1 MTNNNRTA
9 FRGALI
15 LALLAF
21 ADPAR
26 AQVCVNPAG
35 GGCQLTIQAGVDVA
49 TAGQTIDVAPDTY
62 SEFVEIPPGKD
73 GLVIEASGVVLD
85 NPTGVDG
92 ISIQSND
99 VTLRG
104 LEIRNGDRGILIG
117 DTTLVFPSGTTLSG
131 LTLISPSEECI
142 LLSGADDTTITG
154 SSFVS
159 CGYEAIAAFEGDDLG
174 GSDGLVVTK
183 SRFRVCG
190 DGCVE
195 VEGDDAVVTG
205 NKIAQAEDEQG
216 IVVTGD
222 NARVEKNT
230 LTAVS
235 GGIFVEGASPIVV
248 KNKVSI
254 YSDYNAYEITCTG
267 ACTSALVTSNKATN
281 GVDDVG
287 GFTVEATEA
296 GMVVSKNSSLR
307 AADYGFEVLGVGI
320 ILTGNKVSSSGGDID
335 ESGFF
340 VWGADHVLTGN
351 TSTLSGNDGFSV
363 RGSGHSL
370 TGNTASE
377 NSGDG
382 FDVDDFRGEEPVP
395 SGIVLSGNTAI
406 DNVGVG
412 YNVATTQNDPI
423 GLTLTG
429 NGSSGNRDDYCA
441 SIDTGTVTDGGG
453 NSFAVAGAPAC
464 EVDHDF

>member
-15 LALLAF
+15 LTLLAS
-21 ADPAR
+21 AGPAR

-85 NPTGVDG
+85 NPTGSDG

-104 LEIRNGDRGILIG
+104 LELRNADRGILIG
-117 DTTLVFPSGTTLSG
+117 DTTLVFPSGTRLSG
-131 LTLISPSEECI
+131 LTMLSMLDECI
-142 LLSGADDTTITG
+142 LLNGADDTIITG
-154 SSFVS
+154 STFTS
-159 CGYEAIAAFEGDDLG
+159 CGREAIAAFEGDDLG

-183 SRFRVCG
+183 NRFRICD
-190 DGCVE
+190 DGCVD
-195 VEGDDAVVTG
+195 VEGDDVVVTG
-205 NKIAQAEDEQG
+205 NKVAQSEDDPG
-216 IVVTGD
+216 IEVIGD

-230 LTAVS
+230 LVEVS
-235 GGIFVEGASPIVV
+235 GGIRVEGAAPVVV

-254 YSDYNAYEITCTG
+254 YSDDDAYDVECTS
-267 ACTSALVTSNKATN
+267 ACASALVTSNKATN

-287 GFTVEATEA
+287 GFALDATEA
-296 GMVVSKNSSLR
+296 GMVVSKNSSVR
-307 AADYGFEVLGVGI
+307 AADYGFEVTGFGI
-320 ILTGNKVSSSGGDID
+320 TLTGNKASSSGGDID

-340 VWGADHVLTGN
+340 VWGSDHVLTGN

-370 TGNTASE
+370 AGNTASE

-382 FDVDDFRGEEPVP
+382 FDVDDFDGDEPVP
-395 SGIVLSGNTAI
+395 SGIVLSGNTAT
-406 DNVGVG
+406 DNVGMG
-412 YNVATTQNDPI
+412 YNVATTQTDPI

-429 NGSSGNRDDYCA
+429 NSASDNRGAYCE

-453 NSFAVAGAPAC
+453 NSFTVAGAPAC